1 MRSLKVDLPFV
12 HSSPSFYLVLCV
24 NLKGFSTRSQVVEW
38 LLLILGAVDGEFAIG
53 LFVAYILMWNANAV
67 PGGNRLVWLHL

>member
-1 MRSLKVDLPFV
+1 M
-12 HSSPSFYLVLCV
+12 
-24 NLKGFSTRSQVVEW
+24 EW
-38 LLLILGAVDGEFAIG
+38 LLLILGAVDSEFAIG